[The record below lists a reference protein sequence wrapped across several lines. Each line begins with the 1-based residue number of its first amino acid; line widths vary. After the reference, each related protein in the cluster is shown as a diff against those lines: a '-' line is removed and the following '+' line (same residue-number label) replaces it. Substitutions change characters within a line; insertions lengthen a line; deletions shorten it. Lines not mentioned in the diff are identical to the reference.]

1 MFPLYTKTFGGKIWK
16 HLHSGFP
23 DNFFDKNF
31 NGGTPVIFPARK
43 FQHIPSLTQTNEKF
57 IQSFAF
63 LKKLRFWVH
72 NYLFVLKMV
81 YFMMI
86 SFQS

>member
-1 MFPLYTKTFGGKIWK
+1 MFLLYTNTFGGKIWK
-16 HLHSGFP
+16 HLHSVSP
-23 DNFFDKNF
+23 DNFLGKNF

-43 FQHIPSLTQTNEKF
+43 YQHIPSLTQTNEKF

-63 LKKLRFWVH
+63 FKKLRFGVH

-81 YFMMI
+81 YFMI